1 MYVKVD
7 WWMVNWKGGLEGG
20 GPSRRQVESRLLGEG
35 PPKYGDTDRKSEDL
49 SLTWDF
55 DLT

>member
-1 MYVKVD
+1 MNVD

-35 PPKYGDTDRKSEDL
+35 PPKCGNIDRKSEGL